1 MAILKEYFGI
11 GGYTRTPEGAYS
23 WQHLTFVGL
32 LLTAMVVL
40 AVWLGRR
47 NRRRDAAAQNRVL
60 IWSALLIDGLELI
73 KIAIACRSS
82 DAAGDPWYD
91 GILYNLPLFLCSIQ
105 LIALPMA
112 AFCRGRLKEAAVDFV
127 AVFGLLGAVLG
138 TVGAAQNYSCYPVL
152 SFDNMVSG
160 FTHTIS
166 GFAALYVMVA
176 GLAGLRRRNVG
187 ITAGILGTFCV
198 LAYGVN
204 HLIDYNYMFLT
215 AGDGTP
221 YDILYNL
228 VGGSPVWYP
237 IGVVVLFVVY
247 IAAFYGVRGLV
258 AHGIRQKQEAQAEN
272 PEISDCI
279 LP

>member
-1 MAILKEYFGI
+1 MAILKEFFGI

-47 NRRRDAAAQNRVL
+47 NRTRDAATQNRVI
-60 IWSALLIDGLELI
+60 IWAALLIDGFELI
-73 KIAIACRSS
+73 KIAIACWSS
-82 DAAGDPWYD
+82 HTAGYPWYN

-105 LIALPMA
+105 LIALPRA
-112 AFCRGRLKEAAVDFV
+112 AFCRGRLQEASRDFV

-138 TVGAAQNYSCYPVL
+138 TVGAAQNYNAYPVL
-152 SFDNMVSG
+152 GFDNMVSG
-160 FTHTIS
+160 ITHTIS
-166 GFAALYVMVA
+166 GFAALYLLITGMA
-176 GLAGLRRRNVG
+176 ALRRQSVG
-187 ITAGILGTFCV
+187 VTTGILAAFCA

-204 HLIDYNYMFLT
+204 RLVDYNYMFLM

-228 VGGSPVWYP
+228 VGGSPLWYP
-237 IGVVVLFVVY
+237 LAVVGLFFVY
-247 IAAFYGVRGLV
+247 IAAFYGIHAAVCR
-258 AHGIRQKQEAQAEN
+258 KK
-272 PEISDCI
+272 
-279 LP
+279 

>member
-1 MAILKEYFGI
+1 MSVIKEFFGI

-47 NRRRDAAAQNRVL
+47 NKTRDDATQNRVL
-60 IWSALLIDGLELI
+60 IWAALLIDGLELL
-73 KIAIACRSS
+73 KIAIACWSS
-82 DAAGDPWYD
+82 RAAGDPWYD

-105 LIALPMA
+105 LIALPLA
-112 AFCRGRLKEAAVDFV
+112 AFTHGRLKAAAIDFV

-152 SFDNMVSG
+152 GFDNMVSG

-166 GFAALYVMVA
+166 GFAALYVTIA
-176 GLAGLRRRNVG
+176 GMAQLRWKDSG
-187 ITAGILGTFCV
+187 ITAGILSVFCV
-198 LAYGVN
+198 AAFGVN
-204 HLIDYNYMFLT
+204 HLIDYNYMFLR

-228 VGGSPVWYP
+228 VGGSPEWYP
-237 IGVVVLFVVY
+237 LGCG
-247 IAAFYGVRGLV
+247 AFL
-258 AHGIRQKQEAQAEN
+258 
-272 PEISDCI
+272 CI
-279 LP
+279 YCRILRCTDRSVTEKR